1 MSFFSK
7 LRTAGSLPVE
17 GHLPGFDGATG
28 WLNSPPQSAA
38 DLDGKVV
45 LVDFWTYTCINWLRT
60 LAYVRAWA
68 ERYQDQGLVVVG
80 VHTPEFPFERDVD
93 NVRQAVKDMT
103 IAYPVAID
111 SDYAI
116 WQAFANR
123 FWPAIYIADAEGRI
137 RHHQFGEGGYAEC
150 EMVIQRLLRDSG
162 RDAVPHDLVSVD
174 PTGLEAQADW
184 ASLRS
189 PETYL
194 GYEQARGFASA
205 GHAVLD
211 QTHNYVAPDRLNLN
225 HWALTGD
232 WTLERRAS
240 VLDRTE
246 GRLLFRF
253 HARDVHLVM
262 GPRPRETSMRF
273 GVLIDGEPPGDSH
286 GLDTDRQGRGT
297 VDQQRLYQ
305 LIRQP
310 GSINDRTFEITFLAP
325 GVEAYVF
332 TFG

>member
-28 WLNSPPQSAA
+28 WLNSPPLIAA
-38 DLDGKVV
+38 DLDAKVV

-68 ERYQDQGLVVVG
+68 ERYADQGLVVVG

-103 IAYPVAID
+103 VAYPVAID

-162 RDAVPHDLVSVD
+162 RDTVPHDLVSVV

-194 GYEQARGFASA
+194 GYEHARSFASP
-205 GHAVLD
+205 GDAVLD
-211 QTHNYVAPDRLNLN
+211 QTRNYVAPDRLNLN
-225 HWALTGD
+225 HWALAGD

-240 VLDRTE
+240 VLDRTD
-246 GRLLFRF
+246 GRILFRF

-262 GPRPRETSMRF
+262 GPRPPETSVRF
-273 GVLIDGEPPGDSH
+273 RVLIDGEPPGDSH
-286 GLDTDRQGRGT
+286 GLDTDEQGRGT

-310 GSINDRTFEITFLAP
+310 GSINDRTFAITFLGP